1 MKSRLLLPI
10 FFLSCIIFSLHLFA
24 LAYFFYWT
32 LWWFDILVHTL
43 GGVLISWIAIAL
55 FEKYKISKIEMI
67 LLYGGFVPLLISIG
81 WEIFEFV
88 SGITF
93 LSSQYSL
100 DTTLDITMGVLGGI
114 IGSTLSV
121 YFFKNFASDASNV

>member
-10 FFLSCIIFSLHLFA
+10 FFLSCIILSLHLFA
-24 LAYFFYWT
+24 LAYFFYWM

-43 GGVLISWIAIAL
+43 GGVLISWIAIVL
-55 FEKYKISKIEMI
+55 FEKYKISRIEMI
-67 LLYGGFVPLLISIG
+67 LLYGIFGPLLISIG

-100 DTTLDITMGVLGGI
+100 DTTLDMSMGVLGGI

-121 YFFKNFASDASNV
+121 YFFKNFLSDASHV